1 MLRQQAERGGE
12 EGRIFSSTKDPVICI
27 ATPFALFLN
36 FYTSVLRLLETYND
50 RGGAAE
56 TNKVIRGISE
66 VRIENGVLSNER
78 IAPGASLFFFLLIL
92 KRETYPERLC

>member
-27 ATPFALFLN
+27 VTPFALFLN